1 MASFARGF
9 AQGLPLG
16 LGAARFGA
24 AARLQREGQ
33 DREQRKQGLAIL
45 LKTQEIAAK
54 GDTKGAKLIATQF
67 GFPKLGLD
75 PDDSFAKAFIGSLGG
90 QAANTNAIA
99 DILRG
104 ADPNRPMVEQI
115 AEIRKGDAS
124 PLLNMLGSTPPQGS
138 VAIQTRAQP
147 STGGAPT
154 ALPAPGGVPALSG
167 ATQAPVAPQVTP
179 QGAPAAPAASAAL
192 QGLQSKRDRFQAQV
206 GRLQQLAL
214 ESNPATRA
222 RIDEAVGSLNTQV
235 AQADRQIN
243 QALAIGRE
251 GREARAEARGDL
263 RTIEGQGLVRIR
275 PGQAPTLLVPSL
287 GARQRLQAETREL
300 EALGDSATP
309 AQKRSLEENQK
320 LIAKRRQVVGRTE
333 SDLKVEAEARKR
345 AAGSVDVLG
354 TLGVVL
360 RDAEDTPFAL
370 GFRGS
375 TASVISGFLKQ
386 IPGMSMT
393 AENVSQFVA
402 GGSVA
407 QVQKQRTDLISMIGK
422 LIPTILNDTSGRY
435 SDRDVALVKS
445 AQGALKPTANVETLR
460 GAIQALA
467 TAELMSR
474 NRNLVEGGL
483 APDFDLT
490 TDEGQRRLARVLKTM
505 GFENEAAVS
514 IRDDLFLVQRL
525 GAAFNGER

>member
-1 MASFARGF
+1 
-9 AQGLPLG
+9 
-16 LGAARFGA
+16 
-24 AARLQREGQ
+24 
-33 DREQRKQGLAIL
+33 
-45 LKTQEIAAK
+45 LKA
-54 GDTKGAKLIATQF
+54 
-67 GFPKLGLD
+67 
-75 PDDSFAKAFIGSLGG
+75 
-90 QAANTNAIA
+90 
-99 DILRG
+99 
-104 ADPNRPMVEQI
+104 
-115 AEIRKGDAS
+115 
-124 PLLNMLGSTPPQGS
+124 
-138 VAIQTRAQP
+138 
-147 STGGAPT
+147 
-154 ALPAPGGVPALSG
+154 
-167 ATQAPVAPQVTP
+167 
-179 QGAPAAPAASAAL
+179 
-192 QGLQSKRDRFQAQV
+192 
-206 GRLQQLAL
+206 
-214 ESNPATRA
+214 
-222 RIDEAVGSLNTQV
+222 
-235 AQADRQIN
+235 
-243 QALAIGRE
+243 
-251 GREARAEARGDL
+251 
-263 RTIEGQGLVRIR
+263 
-275 PGQAPTLLVPSL
+275 
-287 GARQRLQAETREL
+287 
-300 EALGDSATP
+300 
-309 AQKRSLEENQK
+309 
-320 LIAKRRQVVGRTE
+320 
-333 SDLKVEAEARKR
+333 EAEARKR

-375 TASVISGFLKQ
+375 TASTISGFLKQ
-386 IPGMSMT
+386 IPGMSLT